1 MISVYKKLIL
11 IFSINLMH
19 VFIIRKTKVNEKF
32 VSEQLDFRDALKTE
46 HV

>member
-1 MISVYKKLIL
+1 
-11 IFSINLMH
+11 MH
-19 VFIIRKTKVNEKF
+19 VFVIRKTKVNEKF